1 MLLVKA
7 LSLRWPVNFI
17 LSFIFIYLNHAILIL
32 FVIVNKQFR
41 WYTVRH
47 CNHQPCSHSN
57 GKWCLLKLTN
67 FIKANLYEVTFSL
80 I

>member
-32 FVIVNKQFR
+32 
-41 WYTVRH
+41 
-47 CNHQPCSHSN
+47 
-57 GKWCLLKLTN
+57 
-67 FIKANLYEVTFSL
+67 
-80 I
+80 